1 MQLRLSPS
9 VTSDPAVMM
18 KPSAEVTFAS
28 VCLWRLLSGLT
39 WGDSNTVAIDNGSL
53 LLLLLGGLDA
63 GFFHVAD

>member
-1 MQLRLSPS
+1 M
-9 VTSDPAVMM
+9 TSDPAVMM
-18 KPSAEVTFAS
+18 KPSAKVTFAS
-28 VCLWRLLSGLT
+28 VRLWRLLSGLT

>member
-1 MQLRLSPS
+1 M
-9 VTSDPAVMM
+9 TSDPAVMM
-18 KPSAEVTFAS
+18 KPSAEVTF
-28 VCLWRLLSGLT
+28 VPVRLWRLLSGLT